1 MNLFVALVSR
11 EIRLAWRI
19 GGGGLL
25 AVTFFLITVTMIP
38 FGVGPE
44 TGILSRI
51 SAGVVWVAALL
62 AVLLSLD
69 RLFQADFEDGSLDH
83 LALSPLPVE
92 VIVLGKCLAHWLT
105 TGLPVVVAAPVMAI
119 LLNMNPDGLWILM
132 VSIAIGTPA
141 LSLIG
146 AIGAALTVGLRR
158 GGLILSLLV
167 MPLYVPTL
175 IFGALAVEA
184 VLSARPP
191 GPLLLIEAAITLFT
205 LVISPLAA
213 AAALRLNLS

>member
-1 MNLFVALVSR
+1 MNGFSALLDR

-25 AVTFFLITVTMIP
+25 AVAFFLITVTMIP

-83 LALSPLPVE
+83 LALSPLPLE
-92 VIVLGKCLAHWLT
+92 AIVLGKCLAHWLT
-105 TGLPVVVAAPVMAI
+105 TGLPVVIAAPVLAI
-119 LLNMNPDGLWILM
+119 LLNMDPAGLWILM
-132 VSIAIGTPA
+132 VSMAIGTPA

-184 VLSARPP
+184 ALSARAPT
-191 GPLLLIEAAITLFT
+191 PLLLIEGAITLFV